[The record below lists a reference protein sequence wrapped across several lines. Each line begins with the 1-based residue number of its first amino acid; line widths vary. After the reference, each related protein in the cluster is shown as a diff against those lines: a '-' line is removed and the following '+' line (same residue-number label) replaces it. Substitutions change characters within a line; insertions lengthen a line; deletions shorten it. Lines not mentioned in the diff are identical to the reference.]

1 MAGVVLAAKGENKMS
16 NIQTITDQLIE
27 SVTARPVGDK
37 WELTAH
43 YADGR
48 SEVILK
54 KGANRGFVQQY
65 GYERSIFNPDATGW
79 YYHVTF
85 GKTIVSDWKA
95 SHIKTI
101 PVTEAAA

>member
-54 KGANRGFVQQY
+54 KGWLG
-65 GYERSIFNPDATGW
+65 
-79 YYHVTF
+79 
-85 GKTIVSDWKA
+85 SD
-95 SHIKTI
+95 
-101 PVTEAAA
+101 

>member
-1 MAGVVLAAKGENKMS
+1 MS

-27 SVTARPVGDK
+27 SVTARYVGNMK
-37 WELTAH
+37 YELTAH

-65 GYERSIFNPDATGW
+65 GYEKSIFNPEATGW
-79 YYHVTF
+79 YYHVSF
-85 GKTIVSDWKA
+85 GKTIVSDWKET
-95 SHIKTI
+95 HIKTI
-101 PVTEAAA
+101 PVTKVAA

>member
-1 MAGVVLAAKGENKMS
+1 MLS
-16 NIQTITDQLIE
+16 IDDQLIE
-27 SVTARPVGDK
+27 SVTARPVGKK

-65 GYERSIFNPDATGW
+65 GFPPSEDENLANYRRWFYFIT
-79 YYHVTF
+79 T
-85 GKTIVSDWKA
+85 GKTIANEYKEQ
-95 SHIKTI
+95 HIKTI
-101 PVTEAAA
+101 QVTEAA